1 MSTMFKEVQDSS
13 DTEETHAEI
22 SSVAPDLMIEHG
34 STRVTVDMTAI
45 EWIIL
50 ALIVAIVGMTVYL
63 VS

>member
-1 MSTMFKEVQDSS
+1 MSTMFKKIQ
-13 DTEETHAEI
+13 EETNLPET
-22 SSVAPDLMIEHG
+22 SQEMPDLMIEHG

-50 ALIVAIVGMTVYL
+50 ALIVAIVGTTVYL

>member
-1 MSTMFKEVQDSS
+1 MSTMFKEVQDSE
-13 DTEETHAEI
+13 DMDGTQEK
-22 SSVAPDLMIEHG
+22 VPDVVIEHG
-34 STRVTVDMTAI
+34 STRVTLDLTAI

>member
-1 MSTMFKEVQDSS
+1 MSTMFKEIQ
-13 DTEETHAEI
+13 EETNLPET
-22 SSVAPDLMIEHG
+22 SQEMPDLMIEHG

>member
-1 MSTMFKEVQDSS
+1 MSTMFKEIQ
-13 DTEETHAEI
+13 EETNLPET
-22 SSVAPDLMIEHG
+22 SREMPDLMIEHG

>member
-1 MSTMFKEVQDSS
+1 MSTMFKEVQ
-13 DTEETHAEI
+13 EEADIPETSQE
-22 SSVAPDLMIEHG
+22 VPDLMIEHG

>member
-13 DTEETHAEI
+13 DTEETHAEM
-22 SSVAPDLMIEHG
+22 PDLMIEHG

-50 ALIVAIVGMTVYL
+50 ALIVAIVGMTIYL

>member
-1 MSTMFKEVQDSS
+1 MSTMFKEVQDSEDLDKS
-13 DTEETHAEI
+13 QNEM
-22 SSVAPDLMIEHG
+22 PDLMIEHG

>member
-1 MSTMFKEVQDSS
+1 MFKEVQDSKDLDES
-13 DTEETHAEI
+13 QDEMP
-22 SSVAPDLMIEHG
+22 SQRPDLQIEHG
-34 STRVTVDMTAI
+34 LTRVTVDMSAI

>member
-1 MSTMFKEVQDSS
+1 MFKEVQDSEDMDS
-13 DTEETHAEI
+13 TQEK
-22 SSVAPDLMIEHG
+22 VPDVVIEHG
-34 STRVTVDMTAI
+34 STRVSVDLTAI

>member
-1 MSTMFKEVQDSS
+1 MFKEVQDSEDMDS
-13 DTEETHAEI
+13 TQEK
-22 SSVAPDLMIEHG
+22 VPDVVIEHG
-34 STRVTVDMTAI
+34 LTRVTVDLTAI

>member
-1 MSTMFKEVQDSS
+1 MFKEVQEQEDICETSS
-13 DTEETHAEI
+13 EML
-22 SSVAPDLMIEHG
+22 SQRPDLEIEHG
-34 STRVTVDMTAI
+34 STRVTVDMSAI

>member
-1 MSTMFKEVQDSS
+1 MLSQR
-13 DTEETHAEI
+13 
-22 SSVAPDLMIEHG
+22 PDLEIEHG
-34 STRVTVDMTAI
+34 STRVTVDMSAI

>member
-1 MSTMFKEVQDSS
+1 MSRVRKEVQ
-13 DTEETHAEI
+13 EEVNTSETSAEM
-22 SSVAPDLMIEHG
+22 PDLMIEHG
-34 STRVTVDMTAI
+34 STRVTVDMSAI

>member
-1 MSTMFKEVQDSS
+1 MSTMFKEVQDSNHS
-13 DTEETHAEI
+13 EETHAEM
-22 SSVAPDLMIEHG
+22 PDLMIEHG
-34 STRVTVDMTAI
+34 STRVTVDMSAI

>member
-1 MSTMFKEVQDSS
+1 MFKEVQDSE
-13 DTEETHAEI
+13 DMDGTQEK
-22 SSVAPDLMIEHG
+22 VPDVVIEHG
-34 STRVTVDMTAI
+34 STRVTLDLTAI

>member
-1 MSTMFKEVQDSS
+1 MSTMFKEVQEEADISETP
-13 DTEETHAEI
+13 TEM
-22 SSVAPDLMIEHG
+22 PDLMIEHG
-34 STRVTVDMTAI
+34 STRVTVDMSAI

>member
-1 MSTMFKEVQDSS
+1 MFKEVQDSE
-13 DTEETHAEI
+13 DMDRTQEK
-22 SSVAPDLMIEHG
+22 VPDVVIEHG
-34 STRVTVDMTAI
+34 STRVSVDLTAI

>member
-1 MSTMFKEVQDSS
+1 MFKEVQDSKDLDES
-13 DTEETHAEI
+13 QNEMPGQR
-22 SSVAPDLMIEHG
+22 PDLVFEHG
-34 STRVTVDMTAI
+34 STRLSLDLSAI

>member
-1 MSTMFKEVQDSS
+1 MFKEVQDSKDLDES
-13 DTEETHAEI
+13 QDEMPGQR
-22 SSVAPDLMIEHG
+22 PDLQIEHG
-34 STRVTVDMTAI
+34 LTRVTVDMSAI

>member
-1 MSTMFKEVQDSS
+1 M
-13 DTEETHAEI
+13 
-22 SSVAPDLMIEHG
+22 PDLMIEHG